1 MTSENYK
8 RFATSSLNSTE
19 GVASVSDKVRLLIV
33 AEAWLDLV
41 EQTTQMVD
49 HEFDEAHDM
58 IEQPLRR
65 VTVQGH

>member
-8 RFATSSLNSTE
+8 RFATSSLYSTE

-65 VTVQGH
+65 ATVQGH

>member
-1 MTSENYK
+1 MTSESYK
-8 RFATSSLNSTE
+8 RFAASSLNSME
-19 GVASVSDKVRLLIV
+19 GITSVSDKMRLLIM

-49 HEFDEAHDM
+49 HEFNEAHDM

-65 VTVQGH
+65 ATVQGH

>member
-1 MTSENYK
+1 VS
-8 RFATSSLNSTE
+8 
-19 GVASVSDKVRLLIV
+19 SVSDKVRLLIV

-49 HEFDEAHDM
+49 REFDEAHDM

-65 VTVQGH
+65 ATVQGY